1 MYLQEVPPLA
11 PPLAPSPVD
20 ADTRQ
25 RLLQT
30 VALLERRGY
39 AVPAARLGELCLGG
53 LLPAHTV
60 EETVA
65 GEPELELRRGLVVRR
80 GSSRFAAIA
89 ERASCHDE
97 ASAGYLPTALSFV
110 RTLTRLSPYVLAV
123 SIAGSLASGGFKA
136 SDDVDLNLVVED
148 GRRHLAYVALN
159 LLGLAHAL
167 RFRAKPVDAHTARP
181 LAPRLMTANLVL
193 ERSQCFPLARQDED
207 MAYELLVAQ
216 PVHGLAFWREL
227 LRSNPRLLDH
237 FPQLAAK
244 PAPWALPAEPTVP
257 GWLFPRVL
265 DRPARALG
273 GAGWRYMQW
282 TRRRRP
288 EALARVAYV
297 RRTMHPYALFDEPG

>member
-1 MYLQEVPPLA
+1 VYLQDVRPPA
-11 PPLAPSPVD
+11 PTVA
-20 ADTRQ
+20 ADTGE
-25 RLLQT
+25 RLLRT
-30 VALLERRGY
+30 VALLGRRGY
-39 AVPAARLGELCLGG
+39 ALTPARLGELCLGG
-53 LLPAHTV
+53 ALPAAAVAEAV
-60 EETVA
+60 EQ
-65 GEPELELRRGLVVRR
+65 EPELELWKGLVVRR
-80 GSSRFAAIA
+80 GSSRATAIT
-89 ERASCHDE
+89 ERAASHAE
-97 ASAGYLPTALSFV
+97 ASAAYLSTALSFV

-123 SIAGSLASGGFKA
+123 SIAGSLASGGFRA

-159 LLGLAHAL
+159 LLGLTHAL
-167 RFRAKPVDAHTARP
+167 RHRAKPVDAHTARP
-181 LAPRLMTANLVL
+181 LAPRLMTANLIL

-216 PVHGLAFWREL
+216 PVHGLPFWRQL

-244 PAPWALPAEPTVP
+244 PAPWALTSQSSVP
-257 GWLFPRVL
+257 GWLFPGAL

-297 RRTMHPYALFDEPG
+297 RQTMRPYALFDEPG